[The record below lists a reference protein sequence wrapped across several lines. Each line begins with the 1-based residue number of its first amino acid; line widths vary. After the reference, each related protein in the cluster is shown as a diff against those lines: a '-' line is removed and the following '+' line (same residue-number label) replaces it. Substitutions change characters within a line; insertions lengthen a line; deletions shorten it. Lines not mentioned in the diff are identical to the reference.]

1 MELESGGDTSQGPV
15 ILAPSTPDLR
25 RHGTS
30 QQSVSGMCSPE
41 CEATMP
47 LPNLLNCL
55 WLQGEDT
62 CFKVVTLGSQFQEK
76 RQTSR
81 SITGTTKAK
90 ESGKDLSHVT
100 LVTYFCSLLFFFF
113 LHSVNWPFNFKWAG
127 RPSDVLN
134 LFIIKH
140 NQFSQFCTISP
151 INVLPPGKKG

>member
-1 MELESGGDTSQGPV
+1 MEGTLLGVLWYLHQAHLILEDMEQANSLAQGC
-15 ILAPSTPDLR
+15 
-25 RHGTS
+25 G
-30 QQSVSGMCSPE
+30 SPE

-55 WLQGEDT
+55 WLQGEVDT

-81 SITGTTKAK
+81 SITGTIKAK

-113 LHSVNWPFNFKWAG
+113 FLYSVDWPFSFKWAR

-140 NQFSQFCTISP
+140 NPILTI
-151 INVLPPGKKG
+151 LHYLTD